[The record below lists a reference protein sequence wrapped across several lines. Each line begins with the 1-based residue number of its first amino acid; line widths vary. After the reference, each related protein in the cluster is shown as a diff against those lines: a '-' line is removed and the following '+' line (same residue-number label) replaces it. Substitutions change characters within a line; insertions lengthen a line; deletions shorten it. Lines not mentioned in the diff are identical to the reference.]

1 MFGLALA
8 GLSAVFSFATLLPRP
23 PRPPFPFPPPPHPF
37 PRPQGCTDNSLGS
50 VVFVGFRAGRVS
62 ISGGGAGRGTGG
74 VTALDDC
81 AAGVA
86 GGGAAVEDGGT
97 GTGMDA
103 GVDIVSVNDAMMAV
117 AAKLLHGDVVRQ
129 VS

>member
-1 MFGLALA
+1 M
-8 GLSAVFSFATLLPRP
+8 
-23 PRPPFPFPPPPHPF
+23 
-37 PRPQGCTDNSLGS
+37 
-50 VVFVGFRAGRVS
+50 VFVGFRAGRVS

-74 VTALDDC
+74 VTALNDC
-81 AAGVA
+81 TAGVA

-97 GTGMDA
+97 GMGMDA

-117 AAKLLHGDVVRQ
+117 AAKLLHGDVVRR